1 MKKLNILFVSAAF
14 AAIFAA
20 CDTENTGEIYTPGNE
35 AASFP
40 YTQKTQTFSVSDATY
55 SVPVY
60 RGNKQGAVELPVNA
74 EYDQTALSVPA
85 AVSFADGAGEGTLT
99 VTLGNMVVGRRYTV
113 RLSIDSTRISPAGI
127 AVLTLAL
134 TKEFEFENI
143 GIGLWTDGIISY
155 LYGVDPLTYEVTVQ
169 KAKGTEGI
177 FRVLNPYGLGV
188 YAYTE
193 AGDVT
198 KNPCYLMIDA
208 SDPNAVF
215 IEEQSIGIDYGNGE
229 WLIGSL
235 EKRNMPNLEDEYPSG
250 VLKDNVID
258 FGTIYARFGSNP
270 YIIEAPTYLELP

>member
-1 MKKLNILFVSAAF
+1 MKKLNILFVLAAF
-14 AAIFAA
+14 AAVFAA

-60 RGNKQGAVELPVNA
+60 RGNKQGAVELPINA

-85 AVSFADGAGEGTLT
+85 TVSFADGAGEGTLT
-99 VTLGNMVVGRRYTV
+99 VTLGDMVIGQRYTV
-113 RLSIDSTRISPAGI
+113 ILSIDSTRISPAGI

-143 GIGLWTDGIISY
+143 GTGLWTDGIINY
-155 LYGVDPLTYEVTVQ
+155 WFGIEPLTYEVTVQ

-177 FRVLNPYGLGV
+177 YRVLNPYGLGV

-193 AGDVT
+193 AADVT
-198 KNPCYLMIDA
+198 KNPCYVIIDA
-208 SDPNAVF
+208 SDPDAVF
-215 IEEQSIGIDYGNGE
+215 IEEQSIGINYGYGEMFFGSAVKKNLPTLANDYPLGKLQG
-229 WLIGSL
+229 
-235 EKRNMPNLEDEYPSG
+235 K
-250 VLKDNVID
+250 VID
-258 FGTIYARFGSNP
+258 FGSIYSKFGT
-270 YIIEAPTYLELP
+270 YLDLMDVPTSLELP